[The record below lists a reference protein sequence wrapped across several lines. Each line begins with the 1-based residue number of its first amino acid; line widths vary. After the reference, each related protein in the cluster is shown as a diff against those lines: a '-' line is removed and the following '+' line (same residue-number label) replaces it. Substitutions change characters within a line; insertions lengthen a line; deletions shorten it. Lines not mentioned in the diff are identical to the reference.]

1 MTYFVISV
9 LLILVSIAG
18 LVMFAIILS
27 GQISEIERREG
38 RE

>member
-1 MTYFVISV
+1 MIYALTV
-9 LLILVSIAG
+9 LFIAICIAVLICP
-18 LVMFAIILS
+18 IIRS

>member
-1 MTYFVISV
+1 MIYALTVPFIAICIVV
-9 LLILVSIAG
+9 LICP
-18 LVMFAIILS
+18 IIRS

>member
-1 MTYFVISV
+1 MIYALTVPF
-9 LLILVSIAG
+9 VSICIVV
-18 LVMFAIILS
+18 LICPIIRS